1 MLLPGGSDVEK
12 IFPEHSTQCQAVVGS
27 LAVACRGRE
36 SEGWSTEVSCLMSAA
51 TDGDSGFDFCSINN
65 AAKVD
70 RLRER
75 GGLQP
80 TEPHRARRACRGT
93 VS

>member
-36 SEGWSTEVSCLMSAA
+36 SEGWSTEVSCWMSAA

-75 GGLQP
+75 EEVCSPRNLTAPGG
-80 TEPHRARRACRGT
+80 HVGGR
-93 VS
+93 